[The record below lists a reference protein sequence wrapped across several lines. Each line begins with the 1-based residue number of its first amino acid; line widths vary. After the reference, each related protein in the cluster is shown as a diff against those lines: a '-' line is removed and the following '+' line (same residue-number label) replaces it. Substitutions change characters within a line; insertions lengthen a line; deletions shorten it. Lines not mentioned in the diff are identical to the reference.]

1 MSAYT
6 PTGTIA
12 FLQNYNAWRRG
23 DETLEMPHPAEIG
36 ANIQEAIVL
45 LRKYDSLLTEGDQLR
60 AEIELDEQ
68 LQAATEASL
77 KTLTAER
84 DQLRAEVER
93 LRAGIEECL
102 HTNAHLAD
110 GEDCTLIGL
119 KRCLRDSR
127 VERSDAEQ
135 VDALA
140 SWANTCMHHNDAE
153 RGRCWR
159 VCPVCITAERDQL
172 RVDVELADVMYQRE
186 CEVEHE
192 LRAKV
197 ERLRSDRDCEKRLRK
212 DADEFREN
220 AIERAMKAEADAYTY
235 LQRANSFRKLSDEA
249 EAECL
254 EQARLLGKSAER
266 EADLR
271 GKVERL
277 ERALLT
283 NGSEKS
289 EIKFFDEL

>member
-1 MSAYT
+1 MSAPIT
-6 PTGTIA
+6 EARIA
-12 FLQNYNAWRRG
+12 FWKQL
-23 DETLEMPHPAEIG
+23 
-36 ANIQEAIVL
+36 
-45 LRKYDSLLTEGDQLR
+45 YD
-60 AEIELDEQ
+60 
-68 LQAATEASL
+68 AAT
-77 KTLTAER
+77 TER

-135 VDALA
+135 VDVWA
-140 SWANTCMHHNDAE
+140 SWASTCMHHNDAE
-153 RGRCWR
+153 RGRCGR

-172 RVDVELADVMYQRE
+172 RVDLELADVMYQRA

-192 LRAKV
+192 LRTEV

-212 DADEFREN
+212 DAEELRED
-220 AIERAMKAEADAYTY
+220 AIERAMKAEADASTY

-254 EQARLLGKSAER
+254 EQARLLGKGAER
-266 EADLR
+266 EADLI

-277 ERALLT
+277 ELENKRLRTALAFISAVLREDT
-283 NGSEKS
+283 DMSQAECIEKS
-289 EIKFFDEL
+289 YDYAYAALQPKNLS

>member
-1 MSAYT
+1 MVVT
-6 PTGTIA
+6 DNDTCKIKVLETIRA
-12 FLQNYNAWRRG
+12 PFAR
-23 DETLEMPHPAEIG
+23 TLEREVNA
-36 ANIQEAIVL
+36 
-45 LRKYDSLLTEGDQLR
+45 
-60 AEIELDEQ
+60 
-68 LQAATEASL
+68 
-77 KTLTAER
+77 LTAER

-172 RVDVELADVMYQRE
+172 RAENATFRAAQKACEAMDDYAAIKDLQRELA
-186 CEVEHE
+186 E
-192 LRAKV
+192 LK
-197 ERLRSDRDCEKRLRK
+197 
-212 DADEFREN
+212 
-220 AIERAMKAEADAYTY
+220 
-235 LQRANSFRKLSDEA
+235 
-249 EAECL
+249 
-254 EQARLLGKSAER
+254 
-266 EADLR
+266 
-271 GKVERL
+271 
-277 ERALLT
+277 
-283 NGSEKS
+283 
-289 EIKFFDEL
+289 